1 MQLELRDYLNILIK
15 RWWLILLVTLGA
27 GGGAY
32 LYSRLQPSVYQA
44 TVQIQAFPS
53 RADNGLVEVL
63 IKNLNSYVVGL
74 QSLDFLN
81 SVLTNPANK
90 GSLDDLRAGDVLG
103 RLKVQAQPDTHI
115 LLMTVDAVSG
125 RQAAD
130 LANAIAA
137 SYVDQQNALSQKSQS
152 SDKIFLQQLD
162 TARAPTQPYQ
172 PRPLLTAAAG
182 ALLGLVLGLLLAFG
196 LEFTD
201 TSLRTS
207 DDVQRFL
214 ALPTIGVIPHRR

>member
-1 MQLELRDYLNILIK
+1 MQLELRDYLNILTK
-15 RWWLILLVTLGA
+15 RWWLILLVALGA

-63 IKNLNSYVVGL
+63 IKSLPSYTAGLN
-74 QSLDFLN
+74 SLDFLN
-81 SVLTNPANK
+81 SVLTDPQNK
-90 GSLDDLRAGDVLG
+90 GRLDDLHASDVLG
-103 RLKVQAQPDTHI
+103 RMKVQAQPDIHI
-115 LLMTVDAVSG
+115 LNMTMDGPSG
-125 RQAAD
+125 QQAAD
-130 LANAIAA
+130 LANAVA
-137 SYVDQQNALSQKSQS
+137 SAYVDQQNALAQQSQS

-162 TARAPTQPYQ
+162 TARPPSQPYQ
-172 PRPLLTAAAG
+172 PRPLLNAAAG
-182 ALLGLVLGLLLAFG
+182 GVLGLVLGLLLAFA

-201 TSLRTS
+201 TSLRTA

-214 ALPTIGVIPHRR
+214 ALHTVGVIPHRR